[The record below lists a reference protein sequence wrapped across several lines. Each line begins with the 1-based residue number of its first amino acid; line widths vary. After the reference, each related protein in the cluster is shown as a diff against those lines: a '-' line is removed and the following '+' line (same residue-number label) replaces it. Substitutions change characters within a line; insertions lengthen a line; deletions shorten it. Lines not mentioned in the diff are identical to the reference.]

1 MMDRRSA
8 AAAAVLAACL
18 WGCNDVSPP
27 SPYKT
32 YDQLLT
38 NQGAA
43 TDADSSP
50 DPNRTGPTD
59 DATDP
64 FAEPSETPVSAL
76 DCDNAADDAVTSRVG
91 NSSAAPVPSTA
102 ATAANGPFKAKSL
115 ASFVPKPGGIQ
126 LLVPE
131 TKFRAEGPE
140 GALRVNYD
148 DLDLFRVLN
157 MEPVPDDAVDY
168 FPDWLKDLAGKRIR
182 IRGFMLPTFESTG
195 LEQFVLTR
203 DTGECCFGPNAK
215 IYYLIGVKLRPG
227 KTVDYMPNR
236 PFDVVGNFHIE
247 MLAEGG
253 KQFGLYWID
262 DAQVIR
268 R

>member
-8 AAAAVLAACL
+8 ALAAVLAACAG
-18 WGCNDVSPP
+18 GCNDISDTSQYQTYNQLDAANGVADANADRPP
-27 SPYKT
+27 T
-32 YDQLLT
+32 R
-38 NQGAA
+38 
-43 TDADSSP
+43 DASP
-50 DPNRTGPTD
+50 DPE
-59 DATDP
+59 
-64 FAEPSETPVSAL
+64 EPSDPAVSAL
-76 DCDNAADDAVTSRVG
+76 DCDNASATIETADASATLGPDV
-91 NSSAAPVPSTA
+91 SSAANSPVV
-102 ATAANGPFKAKSL
+102 AKTL

-126 LLVPE
+126 LLVPDA
-131 TKFRAEGPE
+131 KFRAEGPE

-157 MEPVPDDAVDY
+157 MEPVPDNAVDH
-168 FPDWLKDLAGKRIR
+168 FPSWLKDLAGQRIR
-182 IRGFMLPTFESTG
+182 IRGFMLPTFEATG